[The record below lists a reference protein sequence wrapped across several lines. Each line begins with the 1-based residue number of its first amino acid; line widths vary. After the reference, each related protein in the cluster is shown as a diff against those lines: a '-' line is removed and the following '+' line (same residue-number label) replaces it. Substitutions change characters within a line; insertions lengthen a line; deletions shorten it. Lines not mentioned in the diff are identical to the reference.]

1 MDPNLA
7 IGAGSLLF
15 TIIGTIAAIITIR
28 QGGDSRKIQII
39 GAVNEKPALT
49 VLRRKGLGSRNK
61 EAAVR
66 VLARFVFVSHE
77 GRVIVGA
84 LDQFHISLFL
94 DLFSAAT
101 FPGYRRILA
110 RLIVDHIHGAKL
122 TEGPNLVAVAKEGNV
137 LLAAEVARQLKVP
150 VVVVRTIT
158 PAIRFGDPVEGMIAA
173 NACVVIVDDI
183 ASDGELLVRV
193 TAAVRAHGA
202 RVSNCFCA
210 IERLDGNSRD
220 RLAAHSV
227 HLQAPIQ
234 LDERTLRELANL
246 PPEVPV

>member
-15 TIIGTIAAIITIR
+15 TIIGTVATVYALR
-28 QGGDSRKIQII
+28 HGGDARKIEIV
-39 GAVNEKPALT
+39 GAINEKPALR
-49 VLRRKGLGSRNK
+49 VLRRKGVGSRNK
-61 EAAVR
+61 EAAIR

-101 FPGYRRILA
+101 FAGYRRILA
-110 RLIVDHIHGAKL
+110 RLIVDHVRGTHL
-122 TEGPNLVAVAKEGNV
+122 TEPPNLVAVAKEGNV
-137 LLAAEVARQLKVP
+137 LLAAEVARQMKVP

-173 NACVVIVDDI
+173 NACVIVVDDI
-183 ASDGELLVRV
+183 AYDGEMLQRV
-193 TAAVRAHGA
+193 VSAVRAHGA
-202 RVSNCFCA
+202 RISNCFCA
-210 IERLDGNSRD
+210 IERLDGNGRAQ
-220 RLAAHSV
+220 LAGHSV
-227 HLQAPIQ
+227 NLHAPIQ
-234 LDERTLRELANL
+234 LDEKTLRELANL
-246 PPEVPV
+246 PPEAVA

>member
-1 MDPNLA
+1 
-7 IGAGSLLF
+7 
-15 TIIGTIAAIITIR
+15 
-28 QGGDSRKIQII
+28 
-39 GAVNEKPALT
+39 
-49 VLRRKGLGSRNK
+49 
-61 EAAVR
+61 

-77 GRVIVGA
+77 GRVVVGA
-84 LDQFHISLFL
+84 LDQFNISLFL

-110 RLIVDHIHGAKL
+110 RLIVDHIRGAKL

-137 LLAAEVARQLKVP
+137 LLAAEVAQQMKVP